1 MRIAVVLGAAL
12 ACSAFAGCHSH
23 HDVVSLAGE
32 AKGEVIAI
40 GTLATLGSFEW
51 DASPLKTHAAVG
63 LKHLPQLLHDDLAAN
78 ASLVAQGK
86 LTPEQGK
93 LARKDLIALY
103 QGKLDK
109 IDAAH
114 DLIEKA
120 LSTCKQ
126 DDHTG
131 KCTGDEKQARTL
143 LDQAR
148 NQLAVADAGLYQ

>member
-1 MRIAVVLGAAL
+1 MNGSSMRIAVVLGAAL
-12 ACSAFAGCHSH
+12 ACSLFSGCEKVATH
-23 HDVVSLAGE
+23 HDVAQLAAQ

-51 DASPLKTHAAVG
+51 TASPLKTHAAVG
-63 LKHLPQLLHDDLAAN
+63 LKHIPQLLHDHELTKED
-78 ASLVAQGK
+78 AQK
-86 LTPEQGK
+86 
-93 LARKDLIALY
+93 R
-103 QGKLDK
+103 LDA

-114 DLIEKA
+114 DLVEKA
-120 LSTCKQ
+120 LATCKQ

-131 KCTGDEKQARTL
+131 KCTGDKQQADAL